1 MKSLSASFLAI
12 SSLSPALCF
21 SFTCSLSFPES
32 GTAGLAGGFAG
43 SDWGTDVAMEADGEN
58 VWKGEAELKAGDEF
72 KVRADGAWDNSWGV
86 DGFNGANLVCEADG
100 TYVIT
105 ITFDADGNG
114 VVEAVAK

>member
-1 MKSLSASFLAI
+1 
-12 SSLSPALCF
+12 
-21 SFTCSLSFPES
+21 
-32 GTAGLAGGFAG
+32 
-43 SDWGTDVAMEADGEN
+43 MEADGEN